1 MKIKNLIA
9 ALSVVTTG
17 AVALAYTVPVEI
29 MTVIKLD
36 GTKQEYKI
44 DDVDHISFDMGEK
57 EVNLVVSDNG
67 NVVYSAADVDPL
79 FRYAPTADS
88 NIQLIFGTVDGATG
102 LADLKSGKYIIMAD
116 LKPEAIGQTLT
127 LGSTPTDATVKVL
140 EYTEGELS
148 DTYEAV
154 TAGTISTSVNNKTK
168 KLTVTLEAVFN
179 NGLDVKA
186 YYSAI
191 PIEVES
197 IDILFPEEAATN
209 SVFYYNSDGVLSKTI
224 AIASV
229 EKKQSGSGMMV
240 YTIKLGGGEEYT
252 RCEIQLLPEYVGK
265 EINFAAY
272 TDANTGAPYFIFQYD
287 LIQVASPNG
296 QWRNQGLDGTMS
308 VVEDGETIR
317 IKADVTNK
325 YYSPNSPGVVS
336 GTPERAVVDYQG
348 AFVQK

>member
-29 MTVIKLD
+29 MTVNKLD

-88 NIQLIFGTVDGATG
+88 NIQLIFGTVDGATE
-102 LADLKSGKYIIMAD
+102 LAHLKSGKYIIMAD
-116 LKPEAIGQTLT
+116 LKPEAIGQTFT
-127 LGSTPTDATVKVL
+127 LGSTTTDATVKVL

-148 DTYEAV
+148 ETYELV

-197 IDILFPEEAATN
+197 IDVLFPEEAATN
-209 SVFYYNSDGVLSKTI
+209 SVYYYNHDGVLSKTI
-224 AIASV
+224 EITSV
-229 EKKQSGSGMMV
+229 EKKSSSGMMV
-240 YTIKLGGGEEYT
+240 YTIKFGGDDTWT
-252 RCEIQLLPEYVGK
+252 RCEIRLLPEYVGK

-272 TDANTGAPYFIFQYD
+272 TDANTGSSYFTFTYD
-287 LIQVASPNG
+287 HIQVASPNG
-296 QWRNQGLDGTMS
+296 EYRNQGVDGTMS

-325 YYSPNSPGVVS
+325 YYSPWSQGTVN
-336 GTPERAVVDYQG
+336 GTPERAVIDYQG
-348 AFVQK
+348 TFVQK